1 MSEKLQFSIGVDLSE
16 LDAGLNDAGKEIKK
30 FTDANKRQFER
41 AGLAVAGLG
50 ASIVAIAQ
58 DVGGAGSQIS
68 RTFENIANAIS
79 EGDIPTLIGLVT
91 SAIGILIGLIPTIV
105 SGIALIRTAFA
116 ALSLTL
122 SANPIGAVVA
132 AIGLAIVG
140 VIAAVQ
146 LFSNSVEKLAVKK
159 DVLNEVS
166 LAATKSLAKEK
177 AELLSLLAVA
187 KDVTLPYENRLKAVR
202 KLNEISPEYLGNI
215 RVENLETRETVAA
228 INAYSEAILKKA
240 RAQAANKLLSEN
252 IEKQLKLETSTLRR
266 VAESISNVTNE
277 ETKARLG
284 ADRYNAIK
292 AESLRFKNLIL
303 NANSKEL
310 AALKAEEQ
318 AYLDIIRALGGVDI
332 ELKKVAETKK
342 LVNTPQVSGIN
353 LPQPLGIA
361 PQVSEAMSVGYIDQA
376 VAAADLGA
384 LRIAEVMYNFNREM
398 DTLVMGSLM
407 STFSTLGTVIGD
419 ALASGGNIAEAIGQ
433 GILKSFGGFI
443 SEMGDLLIKYGVLA
457 KVKGS
462 LDEAIKAG
470 GFVAIAGGALA
481 IATGI
486 ALKAAGAAISS
497 KAGSGFSGGRSI
509 GNAGGSSSSNISTA
523 SFSSFSAQS
532 NNEVVFR
539 IAGSDLLGVLRRAEG
554 NEQRLG

>member
-1 MSEKLQFSIGVDLSE
+1 MSEKLKFSIGVDLSD
-16 LDAGLNDAGKEIKK
+16 LNKGLNDAGKEIKK
-30 FTDANKRQFER
+30 FTDANKRSFER
-41 AGLAVAGLG
+41 AGLAIAGVG
-50 ASIVAIAQ
+50 ASIVAVAQ
-58 DVGGAGSQIS
+58 DIGGAGSEIS
-68 RTFENIANAIS
+68 QTFDNIAKAIA

-105 SGIALIRTAFA
+105 SGIALVRTAFA
-116 ALSLTL
+116 SLSLTL
-122 SANPIGAVVA
+122 AANPIGAIVT

-159 DVLNEVS
+159 DILNEVS

-187 KDVTLPYENRLKAVR
+187 KDVTLPYENRLKAVK

-215 RVENLETRETVAA
+215 RVENLETKETVAA
-228 INAYSEAILKKA
+228 INAYTEAILKKA

-266 VAESISNVTNE
+266 VAQSISDVTDE
-277 ETKARLG
+277 EAKAKLG
-284 ADRYNAIK
+284 TDAYNAARANTLK
-292 AESLRFKNLIL
+292 LKNTIL
-303 NANSKEL
+303 NTNAKEL

-318 AYLDIIRALGGVDI
+318 AYLDIIRSLGGVDI
-332 ELKKVAETKK
+332 ELKKVAASKA

-361 PQVSEAMSVGYIDQA
+361 PQVGGAITS
-376 VAAADLGA
+376 DLSQLTTPMGNA
-384 LRIAEVMYNFNREM
+384 LTEMEMMLMDFNQRAKELIQTGLY
-398 DTLVMGSLM
+398 D
-407 STFSTLGTVIGD
+407 TFSNIGNSIGQALSSGTSVISAVGKTLLQTMGKFLSSFGD
-419 ALASGGNIAEAIGQ
+419 QLIQFALASKAFASLQ
-433 GILKSFGGFI
+433 LS
-443 SEMGDLLIKYGVLA
+443 LA
-457 KVKGS
+457 NPVT
-462 LDEAIKAG
+462 
-470 GFVAIAGGALA
+470 AIASAGVALA
-481 IATGI
+481 AGI
-486 ALKAAGAAISS
+486 ALKAIGSAVASS
-497 KAGSGFSGGRSI
+497 GSSGFGGSV
-509 GNAGGSSSSNISTA
+509 GNAGGSSLSGLGSS

-532 NNEVVFR
+532 GNEVVFR

>member
-332 ELKKVAETKK
+332 ELKKVAESKK

-361 PQVSEAMSVGYIDQA
+361 PQVGGAITSDLSGLFQVAITESELYLLQMEMMLIDFNT
-376 VAAADLGA
+376 
-384 LRIAEVMYNFNREM
+384 RIDEFIQSS
-398 DTLVMGSLM
+398 LVD
-407 STFSTLGTVIGD
+407 TFSGIGD
-419 ALASGGNIAEAIGQ
+419 AIGNALATGTNVAQAIGKTL
-433 GILKSFGGFI
+433 LKSMGSFLSSLGKQMIAFGTTALFF
-443 SEMGDLLIKYGVLA
+443 D
-457 KVKGS
+457 KVKKS
-462 LDEAIKAG
+462 LFTGVGTPAAAAG
-470 GFVAIAGGALA
+470 LIAA
-481 IATGI
+481 GI
-486 ALKAAGAAISS
+486 ALSAIGSAIASSASSGGVGGGGGGASQS
-497 KAGSGFSGGRSI
+497 YSQAGST
-509 GNAGGSSSSNISTA
+509 SS
-523 SFSSFSAQS
+523 SSFSAQS
-532 NNEVVFR
+532 GNEVVFR
-539 IAGSDLLGVLRRAEG
+539 ISGNDLLGVLRRAEG

>member
-266 VAESISNVTNE
+266 VAESISNVTDE
-277 ETKARLG
+277 EAKAKMG
-284 ADRYNAIK
+284 TDAYNAARAYTLK
-292 AESLRFKNLIL
+292 LKNTIL
-303 NANSKEL
+303 NSNAKEL
-310 AALKAEEQ
+310 AALKEEEQ

-332 ELKKVAETKK
+332 ELKKVAESKK

-361 PQVSEAMSVGYIDQA
+361 PQVGSAMTSDLSGLFVQEADMGLQNMLLKLEDFN
-376 VAAADLGA
+376 AAASDIINNAIANTFAGLGA
-384 LRIAEVMYNFNREM
+384 I
-398 DTLVMGSLM
+398 
-407 STFSTLGTVIGD
+407 IGD
-419 ALASGGNIAEAIGQ
+419 AITGGGNIIEKA
-433 GILKSFGGFI
+433 
-443 SEMGDLLIKYGVLA
+443 
-457 KVKGS
+457 GS
-462 LDEAIKAG
+462 LLLGGLGGLLVELGKMAIQTGVGLLGIKTALQSLNPA
-470 GFVAIAGGALA
+470 VAIAAGVALVALGSAFSKGASN
-481 IATGI
+481 
-486 ALKAAGAAISS
+486 ISS
-497 KAGSGFSGGRSI
+497 SI
-509 GNAGGSSSSNISTA
+509 GGNGGVGNARGSSSSNISTA

>member
-266 VAESISNVTNE
+266 VAESISNVTDE
-277 ETKARLG
+277 EAKAKMG
-284 ADRYNAIK
+284 TDAYNAARAYTLK
-292 AESLRFKNLIL
+292 LKNTIL
-303 NANSKEL
+303 NSNAKEL
-310 AALKAEEQ
+310 AALKEEEQ

-332 ELKKVAETKK
+332 ELKKVAESKK

-361 PQVSEAMSVGYIDQA
+361 PQVGSAMTS
-376 VAAADLGA
+376 DLSQLTTPMATA
-384 LRIAEVMYNFNREM
+384 LTEMEMMLMDFNQRAKELIQTGLY
-398 DTLVMGSLM
+398 D
-407 STFSTLGTVIGD
+407 TFSNIGNSIGQALSSGTSVITAIGKTLLQTMGKFLSSFGD
-419 ALASGGNIAEAIGQ
+419 QLIQFALASKAFAFLQ
-433 GILKSFGGFI
+433 LS
-443 SEMGDLLIKYGVLA
+443 LA
-457 KVKGS
+457 NPVT
-462 LDEAIKAG
+462 
-470 GFVAIAGGALA
+470 AIASAGVALA
-481 IATGI
+481 AGI
-486 ALKAAGAAISS
+486 ALKAIGSAVASS
-497 KAGSGFSGGRSI
+497 GSSGFGGSV
-509 GNAGGSSSSNISTA
+509 GNAGGSSLSGLGSS

-532 NNEVVFR
+532 GNEVVFR

>member
-240 RAQAANKLLSEN
+240 RSQAANKLLSEN

-266 VAESISNVTNE
+266 VAESISNVTDE
-277 ETKARLG
+277 EAKAKMG
-284 ADRYNAIK
+284 TDAYNAARANTLK
-292 AESLRFKNLIL
+292 LKNTIL
-303 NANSKEL
+303 NSNAKEL

-384 LRIAEVMYNFNREM
+384 VRIAEVMYNFNREM

>member
-1 MSEKLQFSIGVDLSE
+1 MSEKLQFSIGVDLSD
-16 LDAGLNDAGKEIKK
+16 LDKGLNDAGKEIKK
-30 FTDANKRQFER
+30 FTDANKRSFER
-41 AGLAVAGLG
+41 AGLAIAGVG
-50 ASIVAIAQ
+50 ASIVAVAQ
-58 DVGGAGSQIS
+58 DIGGAGSEIS
-68 RTFENIANAIS
+68 QTFDNIAKAIA

-105 SGIALIRTAFA
+105 SGIALVRTAFA
-116 ALSLTL
+116 SLSLTL
-122 SANPIGAVVA
+122 AANPIGAIVT

-215 RVENLETRETVAA
+215 RVENLETKETVAA
-228 INAYSEAILKKA
+228 INAYTEAILKKA

-266 VAESISNVTNE
+266 VAQSISEVTDE
-277 ETKARLG
+277 EAKARLG
-284 ADRYNAIK
+284 ADRYNAVR
-292 AESLRFKNLIL
+292 EHNLRLKNTIL
-303 NANSKEL
+303 NTNAKEL

-332 ELKKVAETKK
+332 ELKKVAASKA

-353 LPQPLGIA
+353 LPQPTGIIEQPTA
-361 PQVSEAMSVGYIDQA
+361 AITTDLSQLSVPMATALTEMEMMLFDFNERAGDIINNKI
-376 VAAADLGA
+376 AD
-384 LRIAEVMYNFNREM
+384 
-398 DTLVMGSLM
+398 
-407 STFSTLGTVIGD
+407 TFAGIGMVIGD
-419 ALASGGNIAEAIGQ
+419 ALTGGGNAIEKAGSLLLGSLGGLLVDLGKMAIQ
-433 GILKSFGGFI
+433 TGVGLLGIKTALKS
-443 SEMGDLLIKYGVLA
+443 LNPA
-457 KVKGS
+457 
-462 LDEAIKAG
+462 
-470 GFVAIAGGALA
+470 VAIAAGVALVALGSAFSKSASGISNSIGG
-481 IATGI
+481 
-486 ALKAAGAAISS
+486 
-497 KAGSGFSGGRSI
+497 GGSI
-509 GNAGGSSSSNISTA
+509 GNAGGSSSSGSPSS